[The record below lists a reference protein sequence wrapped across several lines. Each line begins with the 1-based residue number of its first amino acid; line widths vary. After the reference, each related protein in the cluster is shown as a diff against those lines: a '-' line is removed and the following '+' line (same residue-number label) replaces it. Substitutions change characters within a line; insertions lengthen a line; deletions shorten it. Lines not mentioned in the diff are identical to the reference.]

1 MSQNEAYSR
10 AVIDQHLKNLGWD
23 IFDNN
28 QVVFEDHGIA
38 GRADYVLKDK
48 LGKPIALIEAK
59 APDIDPYSAKKQA
72 FDYAQLQ
79 YKGNIEYIFLA
90 NDHIIYFW
98 DFHNDGDATPVP
110 VFFSQDDLIRKR
122 QTRESKNSEPLTQ
135 KIVNEDYFS
144 DINTEIKLR
153 PYQVGAFN
161 AIAKEYDQGKRGF
174 LLEMATGTGKTVL
187 AALIISKFLKTN
199 QAQTVLF
206 VVDRIELAGQ
216 TKGKF
221 EQLLNNLSSVAT
233 YWGSSKKN
241 LTGANI
247 VVATIQSL
255 ISHGRDAFT
264 PGYFDLIIHDEA
276 HRSIYSA
283 EARGIM
289 DYFIGATRIGLT
301 ATPKD
306 FLKNIDINKLGI
318 EDPRSVELRIQRS
331 TYRYFDCEDGKATFQ
346 YTIQDGVRDGYLVP
360 GKLHK
365 MTSHITQQA
374 LSDQGL
380 AGEGDYENES
390 YKITDIEKKVS
401 IPKRNEL
408 MMRELLEYA
417 LRTPNKDIGK
427 TIIFAVNQR
436 HALALEKIL
445 NNLKPEFNGRF
456 AQTITS
462 QITGAHELAK
472 DFRSDTVQLPR
483 IAVSVDML
491 TTGFDAPEV
500 LNVVLCRPVFEPT
513 LYQQIKGR
521 GTRLCKEIEKNEF
534 VLFDFCGVCE
544 YFEEKYDWEAP
555 LKVNSTLVDK
565 LDKNADDDSESFDVK
580 IDGDDNLTISPS
592 VGDKSIIN
600 SADFVGGRDQITYG
614 PDGDKVDR
622 QMYQNEWTKAV
633 IQFAE
638 TRPGIREM
646 IEDDNRQEELIE
658 IINSELLNKSKLYF
672 NEDNLVK
679 SHQVV
684 ATIRDFFLSA
694 LGKKSLPD
702 RESQIIEWKD
712 GIMEKYGEMTGIGSQ
727 KRLMMTK
734 LITEEFVQDSELRK
748 ETKKSPN
755 ISFLTSSP
763 FNSFTPEE
771 WVNTFGKDTLLDLVC
786 EINNSRVLNL

>member
-1 MSQNEAYSR
+1 MRNETYSR
-10 AVIDQHLKNLGWD
+10 AVIDQKLKDLGWD
-23 IFDNN
+23 ILDSN
-28 QVVFEDHGIA
+28 QVVFEDHGVA

-72 FDYAQLQ
+72 FDYAELQ

-135 KIVNEDYFS
+135 KIVNDDYFS

-153 PYQVGAFN
+153 PYQVNAFN

-206 VVDRIELAGQ
+206 VVDRIELARQ
-216 TKGKF
+216 TKGSF
-221 EQLLNNLSSVAT
+221 EKLLGNLSTVAT
-233 YWGSSKKN
+233 YWGGSKKN

-255 ISHGRDAFT
+255 ISHGRDTFT

-318 EDPRSVELRIQRS
+318 DDPRSVELRIQRS
-331 TYRYFDCEDGKATFQ
+331 TYRYFGCENGKATFQ

-408 MMRELLEYA
+408 MMKELLEYA

-462 QITGAHELAK
+462 QVTGAHELAK
-472 DFRSDTVQLPR
+472 DFRSLDIQLPR

-500 LNVVLCRPVFEPT
+500 QNVVLCRPVFEPT

-521 GTRLCKEIEKNEF
+521 GTRLCPEIGKSEF
-534 VLFDFCGVCE
+534 VIFDFCGVCE

-555 LKVNSTLVDK
+555 LKVTEAPAK
-565 LDKNADDDSESFDVK
+565 AFDKNNNGDSNEAVLTEDLSND
-580 IDGDDNLTISPS
+580 IDQPIGANKATML
-592 VGDKSIIN
+592 K
-600 SADFVGGRDQITYG
+600 ADFVGDRDQITYG
-614 PDGDKVDR
+614 PNGDKVDR
-622 QMYQNEWTKAV
+622 EMYQSEWTKAV

-638 TRPGIREM
+638 SRPEIKEM
-646 IEDDNRQEELIE
+646 IEDDNRQDELIE
-658 IINSELLNKSKLYF
+658 IINSELLNKSELYF

-702 RESQIIEWKD
+702 RESQIAEWKN
-712 GIMEKYGEMTGIGSQ
+712 GILEKYGEVTGTGSQ
-727 KRLMMTK
+727 QKLMMTK
-734 LITEEFVQDSELRK
+734 LIADEFTQNNELRK

-771 WVNTFGKDTLLDLVC
+771 WVNTFDKDTLLDLVC

>member
-1 MSQNEAYSR
+1 MANEAYSR
-10 AVIDQHLKNLGWD
+10 VIIDQKLKDIGWD
-23 IFDNN
+23 ILDSN
-28 QVVFEDHGIA
+28 QVVFEDHGMA

-59 APDIDPYSAKKQA
+59 APGIDPYSAKKQA
-72 FDYAQLQ
+72 FDYADLQ
-79 YKGNIEYIFLA
+79 YKGNIDYIFLA

-98 DFHNDGDATPVP
+98 DFKANGDATPVP

-122 QTRESKNSEPLTQ
+122 NTKELKNSEPLTQ
-135 KIVNEDYFS
+135 KIVDQDYFG
-144 DINTEIKLR
+144 DINSEIKLR
-153 PYQVGAFN
+153 PYQTGAFN
-161 AIAKEYDQGKRGF
+161 AIANEYDQGKRGF

-206 VVDRIELAGQ
+206 VVDRIELARQ
-216 TKGKF
+216 TKGSF
-221 EQLLNNLSSVAT
+221 EKLLGNLSAVAT

-255 ISHGRDAFT
+255 ISHGRDTFT

-276 HRSIYSA
+276 HRSIYSV

-306 FLKNIDINKLGI
+306 FLKNIDINKLGVD
-318 EDPRSVELRIQRS
+318 DPRAVELRIQRS
-331 TYRYFDCEDGKATFQ
+331 TYRYFGCEDGKATFQ
-346 YTIQDGVRDGYLVP
+346 YTIQDGVRDGFLVP

-365 MTSHITQQA
+365 MTSDITQQA

-380 AGEGDYENES
+380 TGEGDYENES

-408 MMRELLEYA
+408 MMKELLEYA
-417 LRTPNKDIGK
+417 LKNPNKDIGK

-445 NNLKPEFNGRF
+445 NNLKPEYNGRF

-462 QITGAHELAK
+462 QVTGAHDLAK

-521 GTRLCKEIEKNEF
+521 GTRLCPEIEKKEF
-534 VLFDFCGVCE
+534 ILFDFCGVCE

-555 LKVNSTLVDK
+555 LKIAEAPANTLDRNTITTTESVT
-565 LDKNADDDSESFDVK
+565 LSEDSNDHDHSPIVFSK
-580 IDGDDNLTISPS
+580 PTILRS
-592 VGDKSIIN
+592 
-600 SADFVGGRDQITYG
+600 DFVNGRDQIIYG
-614 PDGDKVDR
+614 PNGDKVDR
-622 QMYQNEWTKAV
+622 EMYQTEWTKAV
-633 IQFAE
+633 IKFAE
-638 TRPGIREM
+638 NRPEIKKM

-658 IINSELLNKSKLYF
+658 IINSELLNKSELYF
-672 NEDNLVK
+672 NEDNLVE

-694 LGKKSLPD
+694 LGKKTLPN
-702 RESQIIEWKD
+702 RKAQITEWKN
-712 GIMEKYGEMTGIGSQ
+712 GILEKYGEAENGGSQ
-727 KRLMMTK
+727 QRIMMTK
-734 LITEEFVQDSELRK
+734 LIADEFCQNNELRN
-748 ETKKSPN
+748 EVKKSPN

-763 FNSFTPEE
+763 FSSFTPEE
-771 WVNTFGKDTLLDLVC
+771 WINTFSKDTLLNMVY
-786 EINNSRVLNL
+786 EIKNSRIINL